1 MSGLRISQQDASK
14 APRSRVV
21 FTYDFSS
28 PESYLALEQLAKSMA
43 SLAPELLPVRSREL
57 DLLPEPA
64 DGPRRAVIEQHAAGR
79 DVLPIVWPRDFP
91 ALDTDDAVRVAGY
104 AKSIGKVAVFSLS
117 LFRQIFAAGRDPAD
131 VNTLYLAAVASEIH
145 PRAIDQALSRDSV
158 LRAADAATQR
168 ARDAGVRSVPT
179 LQIGERMIVGPA
191 VLTEASAAIDEAA
204 GRTDDT
210 G

>member
-1 MSGLRISQQDASK
+1 MSGLRISQQGASK

-21 FTYDFSS
+21 FTSDISS

-57 DLLPEPA
+57 DLLPAPA
-64 DGPRRAVIEQHAAGR
+64 DGPRRAVIEQHAG
-79 DVLPIVWPRDFP
+79 
-91 ALDTDDAVRVAGY
+91 G
-104 AKSIGKVAVFSLS
+104 
-117 LFRQIFAAGRDPAD
+117 
-131 VNTLYLAAVASEIH
+131 
-145 PRAIDQALSRDSV
+145 
-158 LRAADAATQR
+158 
-168 ARDAGVRSVPT
+168 RSVPT
-179 LQIGERMIVGPA
+179 LQIGERMSVGPA